1 MTEEMRRTPLYDSHK
16 ALGARI
22 VPFAGWEMPVSY
34 AGILEE
40 ARAVRTAVGLFDISH
55 MGRLIVQGGSALD
68 LLQRTT
74 TNDVASLSPGQA
86 QYSLIPNPQG
96 GIVDDIIVYR
106 NAADSF
112 TIVLN
117 ASNTAKDIAWFKAHA
132 PASVTFTDFT
142 ESTAMIAVQGPSAP
156 RLVSQ
161 LAGQDLSGVPRFS
174 FVEGRIGGARAGLC
188 RTGYTGE
195 DGFEVIVD
203 APDARTVWE
212 LLVREGGIPCGLGAR
227 DALRI
232 EAGYPLYGHE
242 IDDTTT
248 PVEAALMWVV
258 KLDKVDFVGRDV
270 IAKTKA
276 EGAGRKLVGLTL
288 QERIIPRQGYTLYR
302 GSEAVGTVTS
312 GIFSPSTGHSI
323 GMAYV
328 ADPHNKPG
336 TSVEVEIR
344 ANRYP
349 ATVVPKK
356 DLLAR
361 A

>member
-1 MTEEMRRTPLYDSHK
+1 MTETLRRTPLYELHK

-55 MGRLIVQGGSALD
+55 MGRLIVAGEGALD

-74 TNDVASLSPGQA
+74 TNDVSALAPGQA
-86 QYSLIPNPQG
+86 QYSLIPNPDG

-117 ASNTAKDIAWFKAHA
+117 ASNTAKDIDWFRAHA
-132 PASVTFTDFT
+132 GEGVTFNDFT
-142 ESTAMIAVQGPSAP
+142 DSTAMIAVQGPAAP
-156 RLVSQ
+156 ELVSR
-161 LAGQDLSGVPRFS
+161 LTGQDLSGVARFS
-174 FVEGRIGGARAGLC
+174 SVEGQIAGARAGLC

-203 APDARTVWE
+203 AENAAAVWDA
-212 LLVREGGIPCGLGAR
+212 LVSQGGVPCGLGAR

-242 IDDTTT
+242 IDDATT

-258 KLDKVDFVGRDV
+258 KLDKGGFIGRDR
-270 IAKTKA
+270 IAETKA
-276 EGAGRKLVGLTL
+276 KGAGRKLVGLTL
-288 QERIIPRQGYTLYR
+288 QERIVPRQGYTLYR
-302 GSEAVGTVTS
+302 ENEAVGTVTS
-312 GIFSPSTGHSI
+312 GVFSPTTGHSI
-323 GMAYV
+323 ALAYV

-336 TSVEVEIR
+336 TELQVEIR

-356 DLLAR
+356 DLLKTG
-361 A
+361 

>member
-1 MTEEMRRTPLYDSHK
+1 MTETMRRTPLYESHK

-55 MGRLIVQGGSALD
+55 MGRLIVAGEGALH

-74 TNDVASLSPGQA
+74 TNDVSALTPGQA
-86 QYSLIPNPQG
+86 QYSLIPNPDG

-106 NAADSF
+106 NAPDSF

-117 ASNTAKDIAWFKAHA
+117 ASNTAKDIDWFRSHA
-132 PASVTFTDFT
+132 VERVTFNDFT
-142 ESTAMIAVQGPSAP
+142 ESTAMIAVQGPAAP
-156 RLVSQ
+156 ELVSR
-161 LAGQDLSGVPRFS
+161 LTGQDLSSVERFS
-174 FVEGRIGGARAGLC
+174 FVEGQIAGARAGLC

-203 APDARTVWE
+203 TENARAVWD
-212 LLVREGGIPCGLGAR
+212 LLVSQGGVPCGLGAR

-258 KLDKVDFVGRDV
+258 KLDKGEFIGRDR
-270 IAKTKA
+270 IAETKA
-276 EGAGRKLVGLTL
+276 NGAGRKLVGLTL
-288 QERIIPRQGYTLYR
+288 RERIVPRQGYTLYR
-302 GSEAVGTVTS
+302 NNEAVGTVTS
-312 GIFSPSTGHSI
+312 GVFSPTTGHSI
-323 GMAYV
+323 AMAYV

-336 TSVEVEIR
+336 TELQVEIR

-356 DLLAR
+356 DLLKTA
-361 A
+361 